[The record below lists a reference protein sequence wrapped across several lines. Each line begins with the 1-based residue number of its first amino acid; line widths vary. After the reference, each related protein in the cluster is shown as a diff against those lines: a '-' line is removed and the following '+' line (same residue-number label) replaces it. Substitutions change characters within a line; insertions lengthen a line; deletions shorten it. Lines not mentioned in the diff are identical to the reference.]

1 MLNKIL
7 RMRIKFLGHE
17 HIATGEVMFTVGLVH
32 LYLEQYGEARKHIEA
47 ARNIYASSL
56 VRTRARVAFCVCCCV
71 SLCLGLMLVV
81 SILTGLSAVF
91 GVCDDGAAL
100 LHNIYCAADLRGSR
114 QYFA

>member
-56 VRTRARVAFCVCCCV
+56 VRTWARCGGLLCCI
-71 SLCLGLMLVV
+71 
-81 SILTGLSAVF
+81 IL
-91 GVCDDGAAL
+91 
-100 LHNIYCAADLRGSR
+100 
-114 QYFA
+114 